1 MNISSRL
8 QDFYVYLQRPD
19 NGEWVVVGRYRHVR
33 DIGEFIYAPSY
44 FTAGLKWSID
54 PVNLPLIEGETHI
67 ARRYSGLFDVLR
79 DAGPDA
85 WGQMLLRKKEGM
97 SEKSTALDYLIKAG
111 NGDRWGALAI
121 GTSKKANIAHL
132 SSPRLNRLDELV
144 AELTALT
151 ESQPAVHPA
160 LRKRLFATPSMG
172 GARPKATVQDEDTF
186 WLVKPGLHT
195 DTVDL
200 ALLEHATQLWGR
212 KAGMN
217 FAETHHHPMTVGR
230 SVVRVKRFDRR
241 GEQRVM
247 TVSSA
252 SLLQIHYPFASKE
265 DSEGASY
272 PRLAE
277 ALKRIGAP
285 AEDQLEL
292 FRRMIFNA
300 IVGNDDDHPRNHAV
314 MYNQEEC
321 RWRLSPAFDV
331 VPNPDE
337 DPKRLVMQVST
348 GWTEVSKK
356 AMLADHRYFGIKT
369 IEQAEQELQATY
381 RRVKAAF
388 VEIAPI
394 LTTELR
400 ELLEHRIAIAAFWAT
415 S

>member
-1 MNISSRL
+1 MTISNRV
-8 QDFYVYLQRPD
+8 QDLYVYLQRPD
-19 NGEWVVVGRYRHVR
+19 NGEWVVVGRYQHMR
-33 DIGEFIYAPSY
+33 DIGEFVYAPSY
-44 FTAGLKWSID
+44 FDAGLKWAID
-54 PVNLPLIEGETHI
+54 PVNLPLIKGEVHI
-67 ARRYSGLFDVLR
+67 ARRYGGLFDVLR

-85 WGQMLLRKKEGM
+85 WGQMLLRKKEGL

-121 GTSKKANIAHL
+121 GTSKKASVAHL
-132 SSPRLNRLDELV
+132 ASPKLNRVDDLV

-151 ESQPAVHPA
+151 ESKPAVHPA

-172 GARPKATVQDEDTF
+172 GARPKATVQDGDTF

-217 FAETHHHPMTVGR
+217 FAETHHHPMSVGR

-241 GEQRVM
+241 GNQRMM
-247 TVSSA
+247 TISCA
-252 SLLQIHYPFASKE
+252 SLLQIHYPFLSKN

-277 ALKRIGAP
+277 VLKQIGAP

-314 MYNQEEC
+314 VYQHDER

-337 DPKRLVMQVST
+337 HPKKLTMQVSAGQT
-348 GWTEVSKK
+348 DVSGN
-356 AMLADHRYFGIKT
+356 ALLADHRYFGIKT
-369 IEQAEQELQATY
+369 KEQAEQELQDTY
-381 RRVKAAF
+381 QHIKDAF
-388 VEIAPI
+388 VEITPM
-394 LTTELR
+394 LTPELH
-400 ELLEHRIAIAAFWAT
+400 ELLQDRLFSYNIH